1 MIIECIIFYCLL
13 ILDFLVWL
21 YFYFRATN
29 YHNDRSLNCKRIF
42 AILYY
47 YIVQIYNI
55 YMILNLKYL
64 DLRSDDLLLIFI
76 RMSVI
81 VNIGLVWYFI
91 LTLKPL
97 PKARK

>member
-13 ILDFLVWL
+13 IFDFFTWF

-29 YHNDRSLNCKRIF
+29 YHNDRALNLKRKF

-47 YIVQIYNI
+47 CLVQVYNI
-55 YMILNLKYL
+55 YMLLNLKYL
-64 DLRSDDLLLIFI
+64 DLKSNDLLLIFI

-81 VNIGLVWYFI
+81 VNICLVFYFMFS
-91 LTLKPL
+91 LKL
-97 PKARK
+97 PPKR